1 MILTRLGRL
10 LPIAAVGLATAL
22 AVSACGSSHPAVSK
36 SSGPE
41 LTHITVGALAITD
54 DAPLFVAIK
63 KGYFKQQ
70 GLTVQTKIVAAS
82 TDAIPDMLS
91 GSVDIIGSGN
101 YVSFFQAAARGVVK
115 ISILAAGSTCTAD
128 DVDVMAMP
136 ASKITSPADLAGK
149 TIAVNLTGNIQT
161 LTINA
166 VLKAKGINT
175 SGIKYVVIPFAS
187 MPAALAAGRVDAISA
202 VEPFVTATEKAG
214 AKAVLQ
220 QCQGITANIPLGGYY
235 ATQAWVKKYPKTALA
250 FQRAI
255 EKAQV
260 TSNADPALVQQV
272 LPTYT
277 KITSAVASKIALPYY
292 PPATVAAQLQRVADL
307 MLSGG
312 LLTKPFNVAPILFH
326 PGS

>member
-1 MILTRLGRL
+1 M
-10 LPIAAVGLATAL
+10 PIVVAGATAAL

-70 GLTVQTKIVAAS
+70 GLTVTTKIVAAS

-101 YVSFFQAAARGVVK
+101 YVSFFEAAAKGVIK
-115 ISILAAGSTCTAD
+115 INVLAAGSTCTAD
-128 DVDVMAMP
+128 DLDVMAMP
-136 ASKITSPADLAGK
+136 ASKITRPANLAGK

-166 VLKAKGINT
+166 VLKADGVNT

-214 AKAVLQ
+214 AKAVLP
-220 QCQGITANIPLGGYY
+220 QCQGSTANIPLGGYY

-277 KITSAVASKIALPYY
+277 KITPAIAAKIALPYY
-292 PPATVAAQLQRVADL
+292 PPTTVAAQLQRVADL

-312 LLTKPFNVAPILFH
+312 LLTSRFNVTPILFR
-326 PGS
+326 PSP

>member
-1 MILTRLGRL
+1 M
-10 LPIAAVGLATAL
+10 PIAAAGAAAAL
-22 AVSACGSSHPAVSK
+22 VVSACGSSPPAASN
-36 SSGPE
+36 SSGLE
-41 LTHITVGALAITD
+41 FTHVTVGALAITD

-70 GLTVQTKIVAAS
+70 GLTVETKIVAAS

-101 YVSFFQAAARGVVK
+101 YVSFFQAASKGVIK
-115 ISILAAGSTCTAD
+115 INVLAAGSTCTSD
-128 DVDVMAMP
+128 DLDVMAMP
-136 ASKITSPADLAGK
+136 SSKITSPADLAGK
-149 TIAVNLTGNIQT
+149 SIAVNLTGNIQT

-166 VLKAKGINT
+166 VLKAKGVNT
-175 SGIKYVVIPFAS
+175 SGIKYVVVPFAS

-214 AKAVLQ
+214 AKAVLP
-220 QCQGITANIPLGGYY
+220 QCQGTTADVPLGGYY

-260 TSNADPALVQQV
+260 TSNANPKLVQQV

-292 PPATVAAQLQRVADL
+292 PPTMVASQLQRVADL
-307 MLSGG
+307 MLAGG
-312 LLTKPFNVAPILFH
+312 LLSKPFNVTPILFH
-326 PGS
+326 PSS

>member
-1 MILTRLGRL
+1 MV
-10 LPIAAVGLATAL
+10 AVLV
-22 AVSACGSSHPAVSK
+22 VSACGSSPSAAPK
-36 SSGPE
+36 SSGLE
-41 LTHITVGALAITD
+41 LTHVTVGALAITD

-101 YVSFFQAAARGVVK
+101 YVSFFEAEAKGVIK
-115 ISILAAGSTCTAD
+115 ISVLAAGSTCTAN

-136 ASKITSPADLAGK
+136 SSKITSPADLAGK
-149 TIAVNLTGNIQT
+149 SIATNLTGNIQT

-166 VLKAKGINT
+166 VLKAQGVDT

-214 AKAVLQ
+214 AKVVLQ
-220 QCQGITANIPLGGYY
+220 QCQGVTANIPLGGYY
-235 ATQAWVKKYPKTALA
+235 ATQAWVKKYPKTARA

-260 TSNADPALVQQV
+260 ASDADPKLVQQV
-272 LPTYT
+272 IPTYT
-277 KITSAVASKIALPYY
+277 KITPAVASKITLPYY
-292 PPATVAAQLQRVADL
+292 PPTTVASQLQRVADL

-312 LLTKPFNVAPILFH
+312 LLTKPFKVAPILFR
-326 PGS
+326 